1 MMPSNDDD
9 RHRELEEEERVR
21 EILRPQSDEDRRNQ
35 REAMEV
41 AEKQRADA
49 RDRRKTTKFARLL
62 LIALLGTLLLA
73 AARYL
78 MD

>member
-9 RHRELEEEERVR
+9 RHREEERVR
-21 EILRPQSDEDRRNQ
+21 EILRPQSDEDRRNK
-35 REAMEV
+35 REAMEA

-49 RDRRKTTKFARLL
+49 TDWRKTTNFSRLL
-62 LIALLGTLLLA
+62 LLALLGTLLLA

-78 MD
+78 MG

>member
-9 RHRELEEEERVR
+9 RSQEEEERVR
-21 EILRPQSDEDRRNQ
+21 EILRPQSDEDLRNKH
-35 REAMEV
+35 EAMEA
-41 AEKQRADA
+41 AEKQRAEA
-49 RDRRKTTKFARLL
+49 TERRKTTNFSRLL

-73 AARYL
+73 TARYL

>member
-9 RHRELEEEERVR
+9 RRQEEERVR

-35 REAMEV
+35 REAMEAV
-41 AEKQRADA
+41 EKQGAEATERQ
-49 RDRRKTTKFARLL
+49 KTTNFSRLL
-62 LIALLGTLLLA
+62 LIALLGTLLMA

-78 MD
+78 MG